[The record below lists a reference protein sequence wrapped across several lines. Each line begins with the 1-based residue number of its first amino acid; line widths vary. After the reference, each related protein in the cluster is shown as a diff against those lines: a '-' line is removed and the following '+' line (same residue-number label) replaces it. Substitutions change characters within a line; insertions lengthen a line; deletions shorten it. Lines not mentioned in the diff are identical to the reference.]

1 MPQPPCS
8 YSLSLT
14 ASAIPTS
21 SATKFLMFLSKTE
34 ASLQGIGYYIP
45 VVCISAALRY
55 WMSSKGRGHR
65 ARLDREPRRVAWYPG
80 SEKRAAA
87 FKAAIPGVEELG
99 AIVEDD
105 QQAAAPSSYM
115 PWLFKAGLSPEQVCP
130 DCLPC

>member
-1 MPQPPCS
+1 M
-8 YSLSLT
+8 
-14 ASAIPTS
+14 
-21 SATKFLMFLSKTE
+21 
-34 ASLQGIGYYIP
+34 
-45 VVCISAALRY
+45 
-55 WMSSKGRGHR
+55 
-65 ARLDREPRRVAWYPG
+65 AWYPG

-130 DCLPC
+130 YFLHFSIRCTFELPSFLQEGTFLANGDNLLVRIGIPCLSMEY